1 MIRQATN
8 HDLPDI
14 SEIYNDAILNTTAI
28 YAYESKTEAEME
40 QWFLDKQKA
49 GCPLFIYEEDHKVVA
64 FATYGPF
71 RAHPA
76 YHYTIEHS
84 IYVHPSHR
92 KKGIASNLLD
102 ILIKEAKKQN
112 YETMI
117 GVIDSKNQAS
127 ITLHKRFGFTYC
139 GQLKKVGFKFN
150 RWLDVDF
157 YQLILSNSTS
167 SSKS

>member
-1 MIRQATN
+1 MIRQATI

-14 SEIYNDAILNTTAI
+14 SKIYNDAILNTTAI
-28 YAYESKTEAEME
+28 YAYEPKTEAEMK
-40 QWFLDKQKA
+40 QWFSDKQKA
-49 GCPLFIYEEDHKVVA
+49 GCPLFVYEEDHKVVA
-64 FATYGPF
+64 FATFGPF

-84 IYVHPSHR
+84 IYVHPSYR
-92 KKGIASNLLD
+92 KKGIASTLLD
-102 ILIKEAKKQN
+102 ILIKEAKEQN

-117 GVIDSKNQAS
+117 GVIDSANQSS
-127 ITLHKRFGFTYC
+127 IALHQRFGFHFC

-157 YQLILSNSTS
+157 YQLILSDFTTS
-167 SSKS
+167 SSS